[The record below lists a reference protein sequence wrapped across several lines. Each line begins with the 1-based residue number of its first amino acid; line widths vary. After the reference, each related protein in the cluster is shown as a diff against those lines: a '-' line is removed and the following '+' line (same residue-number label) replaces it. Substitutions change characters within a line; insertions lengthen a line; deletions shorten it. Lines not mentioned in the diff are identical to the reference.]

1 MFSSFGKASWML
13 EKMTWDV
20 FAISESPSVWIKDL
34 VVGFGFREMLIFY
47 GEVES
52 IVFEIFA
59 ESDTEKV

>member
-1 MFSSFGKASWML
+1 ML